1 MAQVNDCY
9 YVRALNMLVSVT
21 SIIPKPNNK
30 ENQYGIEILQKYVT
44 EKTGYTKDI
53 FTTTA
58 SENFF
63 RGRVLVDNTIFA
75 KITKLLQINSVVCN
89 NILKEAPRSVTDYE
103 HKLAFISNTWDGHV
117 ICYHNQCVGFSD
129 KEVLLFNGPMYL
141 LIYIPVEYFFKIK
154 EQCDKTIELID
165 NIWPNKNS

>member
-30 ENQYGIEILQKYVT
+30 ENQYGIEILQKYIT
-44 EKTGYTKDI
+44 AKTGYTKDI

-63 RGRVLVDNTIFA
+63 RGRVLVDNIIFA
-75 KITKLLQINSVVCN
+75 KITKLLQINSMVCY

-103 HKLAFISNTWDGHV
+103 HKMAFICNTWNGHV
-117 ICYHNQCVGFSD
+117 ICYHNQCVSFSNN
-129 KEVLLFNGPMYL
+129 EVVLFDGPMYL

-154 EQCDKTIELID
+154 EQCEKTIKLID
-165 NIWPNKNS
+165 DIWPKKSL

>member
-9 YVRALNMLVSVT
+9 HIRTLNMLVSVT

-30 ENQYGIEILQKYVT
+30 ENQYGIEILQKYIT
-44 EKTGYTKDI
+44 AKTGYTKDI

-89 NILKEAPRSVTDYE
+89 NILKEASRSVTDYE
-103 HKLAFISNTWDGHV
+103 HKMAFICNTWSGHV
-117 ICYHNQCVGFSD
+117 ICYRNQCVGFSNN
-129 KEVLLFNGPMYL
+129 EVILFDGPMYI

-154 EQCDKTIELID
+154 EQCERTIELIND
-165 NIWPNKNS
+165 IWPKKSS